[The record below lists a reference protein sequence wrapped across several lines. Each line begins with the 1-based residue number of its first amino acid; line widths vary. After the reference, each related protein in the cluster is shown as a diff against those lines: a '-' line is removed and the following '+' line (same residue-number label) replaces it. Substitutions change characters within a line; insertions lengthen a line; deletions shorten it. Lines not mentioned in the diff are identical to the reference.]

1 MNIDRLIEKMELHS
15 EKDAIIFDDKIY
27 PYGDLLSKIELWGER
42 IEKSGIES
50 GKVVSITGDY
60 SPDAIALIIALIRN
74 KDIIVPLGLSAES
87 HLSEYYQISKTQFII
102 DLLSE
107 NYKVS
112 EQHAEPKQNRILANL
127 IEKQHPGLILF
138 TSGST
143 GEPKAVAHD
152 FDKLLS
158 KYASSDKSYR
168 TLCFL
173 LFDHIAGIDTY
184 FYCLFSGGTAVYPTS
199 RNPAYVCDLI
209 ERYKV
214 EVLPTSPTFLNLLLI
229 SGEHNSH
236 DLSSLKIITFGS
248 ERMHKELL
256 ERLKD
261 TFPGVR
267 LLQKYGVTELGSP
280 PSRSRGDDSTWIK
293 MDSDQFRVK
302 VIDDILYVKADTA
315 MLGYLNAPN
324 PFTEDGW
331 FNTGD
336 SVEVD
341 GDYLRILGRKS
352 EIINVGGE
360 KVYPAEV
367 EGVILEFDN
376 VEDVTVFGEKNLIL
390 GEIVCAKVSLLQDE
404 DPNEFVKQLKKY
416 CKGRLENYKIPVKV
430 NVTDEKLHSVRY
442 KKNRQIVS

>member
-1 MNIDRLIEKMELHS
+1 MNIDRLIEKMDLYS
-15 EKDAIIFDDKIY
+15 EKAAIIFDDKIY
-27 PYGDLLSKIELWGER
+27 TYGDLLRKIDLWGER
-42 IEKSGIES
+42 IEESRIES

-87 HLSEYYQISKTQFII
+87 HLSEYYQISRTQFVI

-107 NYKVS
+107 NYNVL
-112 EQHAEPKQNRILANL
+112 EQKAEPRENTILWNL
-127 IEKQHPGLILF
+127 IKKQHPGLILF

-152 FDKLLS
+152 FDRLLS
-158 KYASSDKSYR
+158 KYADVDKRYR

-199 RNPAYVCDLI
+199 RNPVYVCDLV

-214 EVLPTSPTFLNLLLI
+214 QVLPTSPTFLNLLLI
-229 SGEHNSH
+229 SGEYKRH
-236 DLSSLKIITFGS
+236 DLSTLKIITFGS
-248 ERMHKELL
+248 ERMPKELL
-256 ERLKD
+256 NRLKD

-267 LLQKYGVTELGSP
+267 LVQKYGVTELGSP
-280 PSRSRGDDSTWIK
+280 PSKTRGDDSTWIK
-293 MDSDQFRVK
+293 MDSERFRVK
-302 VIDDILYVKADTA
+302 VIDEILHVKADTA
-315 MLGYLNAPN
+315 MLGYLNATS

-367 EGVILEFDN
+367 EGIILEFEN
-376 VEDVTVFGEKNLIL
+376 VEDVTVYGEKNLIL

-404 DPNEFVKQLKKY
+404 GPNEFVKQLKKF
-416 CKGRLENYKIPVKV
+416 CKSRLENYKIPVKV

-442 KKNRQIVS
+442 KKNRQIVG